1 MVSAQK
7 MVRSILHWFK
17 SMQVNTLKPFGKE
30 LAPDVPRISICDTN
44 REIATVF
51 ARVFAGEANV
61 EVCHGNVLHLAAG
74 ALVSPANSFGDMS
87 GGVDK
92 AIDDFFGGQAQ
103 TRVQAY
109 IREAFLGEMPVGVAA
124 ILPMPPGQFPFL
136 IVAPTMRIPGYAGKT
151 INAYLAMRAI
161 LVAIIRHNQTD
172 ARPIHHI
179 AVPSLCT
186 GVGGMPYGEAA
197 GQMHAAVE
205 NVLKGRYQ
213 SIVHPATAPYATGA
227 KWTWSQKSNG

>member
-1 MVSAQK
+1 
-7 MVRSILHWFK
+7 MVRSIVNWFK
-17 SMQVNTLKPFGKE
+17 RMQVNTVKPFGKE
-30 LAPDVPRISICDTN
+30 MDLDVPRISICDTN
-44 REIATVF
+44 REITAVF

-61 EVCHGNVLHLAAG
+61 EVRHGNLLHLTAG
-74 ALVSPANSFGDMS
+74 ALVSPANSFGDM
-87 GGVDK
+87 GGGLDK
-92 AIDDFFGGQAQ
+92 AIDNFFGGQAQ
-103 TRVQAY
+103 TRVQAH

-124 ILPMPPGQFPFL
+124 ILPMSHGQFPFL

-161 LVAIIRHNQTD
+161 LVAVTRHNQTH
-172 ARPIHHI
+172 AGKIRHI

-197 GQMHAAVE
+197 EQMHAAVE

-213 SIVHPATAPYATGA
+213 PIVHPAMAPYATGA
-227 KWTWSQKSNG
+227 KWTWSEKSNG